1 MLTSAISFYRIP
13 MKTHGHRFLLLLIA
27 TLPAC
32 SLLKKKPDDI
42 TYDKDQQAALA
53 IPSYS
58 KQALDGW
65 PEGRKVDPYDSS
77 RVRFPDGI
85 HSYHVGRLPSAD
97 RREMHEAH
105 TVYRVEQSARWDQR
119 LPATP
124 MESRGVVLGIREPSS
139 NAVPPDQVVAS
150 ERSRQLQYSAQI
162 QQQLEEMQVKQK
174 KLDDFL
180 ASAPDKNKT
189 IQELQL
195 AKAKAE
201 QELANLQALMAAMK
215 QELQDYKDRE
225 AIQQA
230 TMKGSRKSADKKP

>member
-1 MLTSAISFYRIP
+1 
-13 MKTHGHRFLLLLIA
+13 MKTHRLLLLLVA
-27 TLPAC
+27 ALPAC

-42 TYDKDQQAALA
+42 AYDKDKQAALA
-53 IPSYS
+53 IPSYTRE
-58 KQALDGW
+58 ALDGW
-65 PEGRKVDPYDSS
+65 PEGRKIDPYDSS

-85 HSYHVGRLPSAD
+85 HTYQIGRLPSAD

-139 NAVPPDQVVAS
+139 NAVPPDQVVAN

-162 QQQLEEMQVKQK
+162 QRQLEEMQAKQK

-180 ASAPDKNKT
+180 ASAPDKTKT
-189 IQELQL
+189 IEQLQQ

-201 QELANLQALMAAMK
+201 QDLANLQALMEALK
-215 QELQDYKDRE
+215 QELQGYKDRE

-230 TMKGSRKSADKKP
+230 TMKGSRKNADKKP